1 MAIAQGGAFH
11 KQSRLTSKQ
20 LSPAVVLVEA
30 AINSIFPTGERL
42 LQQQNAQNA
51 IPRLGR
57 RSPAPSAVDLPS
69 FTSGFLPSLPA
80 YLSQR
85 NPKRAAPYDLVAYLQ
100 RQPAPMR

>member
-1 MAIAQGGAFH
+1 M
-11 KQSRLTSKQ
+11 
-20 LSPAVVLVEA
+20 
-30 AINSIFPTGERL
+30 

-85 NPKRAAPYDLVAYLQ
+85 NPKRAAAAPYDLVAYLQ

>member
-1 MAIAQGGAFH
+1 
-11 KQSRLTSKQ
+11 
-20 LSPAVVLVEA
+20 
-30 AINSIFPTGERL
+30 L

-57 RSPAPSAVDLPS
+57 RSPSVDLPS

-85 NPKRAAPYDLVAYLQ
+85 NPKRAAAAPYDLVAYLQ
-100 RQPAPMR
+100 RQPAPLR